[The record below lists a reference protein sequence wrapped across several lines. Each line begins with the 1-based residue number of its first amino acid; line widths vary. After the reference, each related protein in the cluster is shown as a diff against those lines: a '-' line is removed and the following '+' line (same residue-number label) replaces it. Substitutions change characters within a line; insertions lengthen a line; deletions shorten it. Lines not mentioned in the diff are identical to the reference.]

1 MSNSYKYLDPD
12 YTYTDP
18 QSGVLRNLQD
28 IKDPEVLLFVESSA
42 VTKRLQELYKNP
54 IKIKNS
60 DTLLKIHH
68 HLFQDVYEWAGQVRT
83 VNISKDGK
91 PFFNGER
98 FNIGFKYI
106 DNLISNYRII
116 NKSNKKQL
124 ANQLAIIL
132 DHVNYLHPFRDGN
145 GRTQREFLRLLA
157 LEKDLTLNLNPPD
170 DNSIYERYM
179 SGTIESDV
187 NTLAELI
194 FELIERQE

>member
-68 HLFQDVYEWAGQVRT
+68 HLFQDMYEWAGQVRT

-98 FNIGFKYI
+98 FNIGFQYI
-106 DNLISNYRII
+106 DTLISDYRKI